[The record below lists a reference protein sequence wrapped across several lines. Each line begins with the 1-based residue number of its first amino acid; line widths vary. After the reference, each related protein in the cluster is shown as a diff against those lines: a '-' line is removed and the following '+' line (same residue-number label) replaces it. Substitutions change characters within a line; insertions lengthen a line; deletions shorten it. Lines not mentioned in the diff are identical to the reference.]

1 MAGAPREIGQKA
13 RDDVLLREVID
24 FNLSAVAECTRC
36 GHKKLLDD
44 NILEGLRMKYGRE
57 FRMIDLT
64 SLLKCAKCRRF
75 EAEILFRTGDY
86 SNDWWPRRPYN
97 RRN

>member
-1 MAGAPREIGQKA
+1 MVGVPRSIGPKA
-13 RDDVLLREVID
+13 RDNVLLREVID

-44 NILEGLRMKYGRE
+44 DILERLRQTHGRE
-57 FRMIDLT
+57 FRMADLT
-64 SLLKCAKCRRF
+64 KILKCVKCQRF

-86 SNDWWPRRPYN
+86 SNDWWPRRPFN